1 MSRSLPDRVAGLYYA
16 HGLFCSSHPVAV
28 LSLAISII
36 LICCYPIVNLPMPG
50 NAPKVVINTTVT
62 NGSNK
67 SESSLLYV
75 QQVSLRVGVVPWA
88 DDLALSDA
96 FRAPLY
102 EVFNL
107 LEIIQNYQDP
117 ETLKTLGN
125 MCLHIEAIKKR
136 NNKNPEILPEY
147 NCLVLSPA
155 NLWQQSIEMFNRD
168 TDILG
173 TIFSYQNLQKGKI
186 SLAEMVFG
194 MNLKETGV
202 RRYPVRVRQR
212 ILQYAVTIFLK
223 EYNPRFINGLKNRL
237 TNYYSLHQ
245 SKNNSTSLPS
255 DETLDIFYPG
265 EFNYSDFFPLMM
277 TFFALFF
284 YVYFSVRKIELIKS
298 KVGVAFSATITVI
311 SSLSMTVGICFFFGL
326 TLSLSGKE
334 VFPYLVIIVG
344 LENVL
349 ILTKSVV
356 STPAHLDVKIRVAQ
370 GLSKEGWSITK
381 NLLTEVTILTI
392 GLFTFVPAI
401 QEFCIF
407 AIVGLLNDFFLQIV
421 FFSTI
426 LAVDIRR
433 TEFSSENTKFH
444 FTNFPSMRKQ
454 QFTSTIINHSNNGY
468 KKPNI
473 IRSKSHPRLNGM
485 TSSGPT
491 NVIAPTS
498 QNTYTLV
505 KIPKRLRLVH
515 FWARTRIFQRAFM
528 VWMVVWISMIIY
540 NSGIIEHLIHL
551 SDTLKSDSEM
561 YGYTVDRP
569 RTFKNYVELK
579 TTKPVVTTTILPS
592 ILNNTS
598 NNNNYSSNNNISNSN
613 RAHDKNNITEE
624 LNKLKPVDFPPWNR
638 LSLYHWSSILAMYNI
653 SIAGERITV
662 LPTIKIAHT
671 VNPEVARQ
679 ISNPDDIQQF
689 QWQSLATAALDP
701 LDFSDI
707 EVPTRESRGFNTDAP
722 FVPSSPMEIF
732 LAALL
737 CLISV
742 IVVAYTMVVLYR
754 CICTR
759 NYAEWRA
766 SWHQQEKTQDSSTQL
781 VLEALPLVL
790 DGHAQEIECL
800 ATDGN
805 TIASTCLAGHIKVW
819 DATTGDMLAHIDR
832 KKFFSTPQRDTVN
845 ATPEPDELMSDYES
859 GSPPSRGEFDSH
871 SFGLYSAAAGPQ
883 KSPGSNS
890 YQRIEQIKK
899 RHSTHSLDYEYHQIN
914 EFSNNEKRKS
924 LGRLSNRGAFEF
936 PDFRPLIN
944 TKFSV
949 SPVPKQNKNYDNGF
963 DYGDNYKQLFDQ
975 HIKTLNDIDKCASS
989 EYLTGSTSTLNNN
1002 DFLTDSATSLNTNK
1016 TTQSYNIAPIWC
1028 IDYQDNIIVVG
1039 CANGALEFW
1048 EGATGLFK
1056 CFFDDGS
1063 GLGISA
1069 VKLVYNRVIAA
1080 KLNGSVDFLELEQHN
1095 EGHHVG
1101 WGFTSGRRTHV
1112 RTGSAGSPMDINN
1125 LQPPAKED
1133 FRCIKKGSHRAH
1145 QQAITVLDSEG
1156 GRVVTG
1162 SQDHTLKVFRLEDL
1176 VPMYTLHGHCGP
1188 ISCLFIDRISPM
1200 TSGSGSQD
1208 GLLCV
1213 WDLLNGTCVYSI
1225 QAHDDAIAAITCSA
1239 SYVISIGT
1247 DERLCVWERFQGHL
1261 LHTLPAHRAAYSLQL
1276 VMLTHQLLITSN
1288 QDSLVVWDV
1297 RTGEP
1302 MREVRLGHKDSC
1314 VYVKQMLALR
1324 DSIVCDFGRQL
1335 CIVRFPLVSDK
1346 LD

>member
-1 MSRSLPDRVAGLYYA
+1 
-16 HGLFCSSHPVAV
+16 
-28 LSLAISII
+28 
-36 LICCYPIVNLPMPG
+36 
-50 NAPKVVINTTVT
+50 
-62 NGSNK
+62 
-67 SESSLLYV
+67 
-75 QQVSLRVGVVPWA
+75 
-88 DDLALSDA
+88 
-96 FRAPLY
+96 
-102 EVFNL
+102 
-107 LEIIQNYQDP
+107 
-117 ETLKTLGN
+117 
-125 MCLHIEAIKKR
+125 
-136 NNKNPEILPEY
+136 
-147 NCLVLSPA
+147 
-155 NLWQQSIEMFNRD
+155 
-168 TDILG
+168 
-173 TIFSYQNLQKGKI
+173 
-186 SLAEMVFG
+186 
-194 MNLKETGV
+194 
-202 RRYPVRVRQR
+202 
-212 ILQYAVTIFLK
+212 
-223 EYNPRFINGLKNRL
+223 
-237 TNYYSLHQ
+237 
-245 SKNNSTSLPS
+245 
-255 DETLDIFYPG
+255 
-265 EFNYSDFFPLMM
+265 M

-356 STPAHLDVKIRVAQ
+356 STPAHLDIKIRVAQ

-613 RAHDKNNITEE
+613 RAHDTNNITEE

-679 ISNPDDIQQF
+679 LSNPDDIQQF

-701 LDFSDI
+701 LDFSGLYLFIYIYLLKYLFIYQVFKYLIKSNYIVDI

-871 SFGLYSAAAGPQ
+871 SFGLYSATVGPQ

-924 LGRLSNRGAFEF
+924 LGRLSNREAFEF

-1002 DFLTDSATSLNTNK
+1002 DFLTDSATSLNTNR

-1069 VKLVYNRVIAA
+1069 VKLAYNRVIAA

-1213 WDLLNGTCVYSI
+1213 WDLLNGNFNFIY
-1225 QAHDDAIAAITCSA
+1225 
-1239 SYVISIGT
+1239 
-1247 DERLCVWERFQGHL
+1247 LHL
-1261 LHTLPAHRAAYSLQL
+1261 INIYLF
-1276 VMLTHQLLITSN
+1276 N
-1288 QDSLVVWDV
+1288 
-1297 RTGEP
+1297 
-1302 MREVRLGHKDSC
+1302 C
-1314 VYVKQMLALR
+1314 
-1324 DSIVCDFGRQL
+1324 
-1335 CIVRFPLVSDK
+1335 
-1346 LD
+1346 

>member
-16 HGLFCSSHPVAV
+16 HGLFCSSHPIAV
-28 LSLAISII
+28 LSLAITVI
-36 LICCYPIVNLPMPG
+36 LLCCYPLVNLPMPG
-50 NAPKVVINTTVT
+50 NVPKFVINQTVVPS
-62 NGSNK
+62 NGS
-67 SESSLLYV
+67 ESPALYI
-75 QQVSLRVGVVPWA
+75 QQVTLRVGVVPWA
-88 DDLALSDA
+88 EDLTLADA
-96 FRAPLY
+96 FRGPLY

-117 ETLKTLGN
+117 ETSQSLGQV
-125 MCLHIEAIKKR
+125 CLHVEAIKKE
-136 NNKNPEILPEY
+136 NSKKSEILPEY

-155 NLWQQSIEMFNRD
+155 NVWQQSIEMFNRD
-168 TDILG
+168 NDLIG
-173 TIFSYQNLQKGKI
+173 KIFSYQNLQKGKI
-186 SLAEMVFG
+186 SLAEIVFG

-212 ILQYAVTIFLK
+212 ILQYAVTVFLK

-237 TNYYSLHQ
+237 TTFYSLHQ
-245 SKNNSTSLPS
+245 PQDTNTTSTIPT
-255 DETLDIFYPG
+255 DETLHIFYPG
-265 EFNYSDFFPLMM
+265 EFNYNDFFPLMM
-277 TFFALFF
+277 TFVALFF
-284 YVYFSVRKIELIKS
+284 YMYFSVRKIELIKS
-298 KVGVAFSATITVI
+298 KIGVAFSATFAVI

-326 TLSLSGKE
+326 TLSLSGKD
-334 VFPYLVIIVG
+334 VFPYLVVIVG

-407 AIVGLLNDFFLQIV
+407 AIVGLLNDFFLQMV

-433 TEFSSENTKFH
+433 TEFSSDSSKFH
-444 FTNFPSMRKQ
+444 FTNVPSMRKQ
-454 QFTSTIINHSNNGY
+454 HFSPTIPS

-473 IRSKSHPRLNGM
+473 FRSKSHPRLNGM
-485 TSSGPT
+485 TMGPT

-551 SDTLKSDSEM
+551 SDTLKTDSEM

-569 RTFKNYVELK
+569 RTLKSYVDLK
-579 TTKPVVTTTILPS
+579 TTKFISPQVTSTSTNMPNVLKEQVHTI
-592 ILNNTS
+592 NNV
-598 NNNNYSSNNNISNSN
+598 
-613 RAHDKNNITEE
+613 AEE

-653 SIAGERITV
+653 SIAGQHITI
-662 LPTIKIAHT
+662 LPTIKIAHA
-671 VNPEVARQ
+671 VSPQVARQ
-679 ISNPDDIQQF
+679 LSNPNDVQQF

-707 EVPTRESRGFNTDAP
+707 EVPTRSESRGFNTDAP

-732 LAALL
+732 LAAVL

-790 DGHAQEIECL
+790 EGHSQEIECL

-805 TIASTCLAGHIKVW
+805 TIASTCLAGHIKIW
-819 DATTGDMLAHIDR
+819 DSTTGDMLAHIDR
-832 KKFFSTPQRDTVN
+832 KKFFSSPKRDLINTTPD
-845 ATPEPDELMSDYES
+845 PDELMSDYES
-859 GSPPSRGEFDSH
+859 GSPPSRGEIDATN
-871 SFGLYSAAAGPQ
+871 SFGLFSTSPANQQ
-883 KSPGSNS
+883 KSSPGSNN
-890 YQRIEQIKK
+890 YQRMEQSKK
-899 RHSTHSLDYEYHQIN
+899 RFSINSLDYDYQIN
-914 EFSNNEKRKS
+914 EYSNERRK
-924 LGRLSNRGAFEF
+924 LSIKNSNYTFDF
-936 PDFRPLIN
+936 PDLRPLIN
-944 TKFSV
+944 TKFSA
-949 SPVPKQNKNYDNGF
+949 STYVPKQMSFENGF
-963 DYGDNYKQLFDQ
+963 DFGNDYKKLFDQ
-975 HIKTLNDIDKCASS
+975 YAKNSDDIHKCESS
-989 EYLTGSTSTLNNN
+989 EYLNRSSGRLNNH
-1002 DFLTDSATSLNTNK
+1002 DLTDSANSLNTNR
-1016 TTQSYNIAPIWC
+1016 TLQSNIAPIWC
-1028 IDYQDNIIVVG
+1028 VDYQENILVVG
-1039 CANGALEFW
+1039 CANGVLEFW
-1048 EGATGLFK
+1048 EGTTGSFK

-1080 KLNGSVDFLELEQHN
+1080 KLNGSVDFLELERHS
-1095 EGHHVG
+1095 EGHQIG

-1125 LQPPAKED
+1125 LPPAKED
-1133 FRCIKKGSHRAH
+1133 LRCIKKGSHRAH

-1156 GRVVTG
+1156 GRVLTG
-1162 SQDHTLKVFRLEDL
+1162 SQDHTLKVFRLEDQL
-1176 VPMYTLHGHCGP
+1176 PLYTLHGHCGP

-1225 QAHDDAIAAITCSA
+1225 QAHDGAIAAITCSA

-1288 QDSLVVWDV
+1288 QGSLVVWDV